1 MGRRFRVYT
10 QTGNVY
16 EFEAEIRD
24 GKLVFKSI
32 DDSKTYE
39 CSVIEKSRDKY
50 IVKIGDDEIVVT
62 IMGDNIYVNNT
73 PLLVTGVTELVQYS
87 DTSRSIIERREPVV
101 KKTRD
106 QIIAPISGKIIELKV
121 REGDVVNEG
130 DVVALMVS
138 MKMVIEIKS
147 DVTGVVEKI
156 LVEPGKAV
164 MAGQAIIKVKPLEKK

>member
-10 QTGNVY
+10 QTGSVY
-16 EFEAEIRD
+16 EFEAEVRD
-24 GKLVFKSI
+24 GKLVFKSL

-39 CSVIEKSRDKY
+39 CSMVEKSKDKY
-50 IVKIGDDEIVVT
+50 IVKIGDEELVVT
-62 IMGDNIYVNNT
+62 VMGDNIYVNNT
-73 PLLVTGVTELVQYS
+73 PLMVTGVTEIVQYS
-87 DTSRSIIERREPVV
+87 DTARSIVERRETVV

-121 REGDVVNEG
+121 REGDVVEEG

-138 MKMVIEIKS
+138 MKMVVEIKS
-147 DVTGVVEKI
+147 DVNGVVEKI

-164 MAGQAIIKVKPLEKK
+164 MAGQPIIKVKPLEKK